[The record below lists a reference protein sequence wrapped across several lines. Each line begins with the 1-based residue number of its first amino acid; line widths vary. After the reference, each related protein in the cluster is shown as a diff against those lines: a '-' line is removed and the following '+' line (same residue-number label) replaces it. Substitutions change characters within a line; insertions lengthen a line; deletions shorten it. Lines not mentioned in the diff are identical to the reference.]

1 MKLARMF
8 LLFLA
13 FSLIIQNTCP
23 YGMAAKTGFV
33 AKEIHHCP
41 LKKHSTSKTD
51 ADDTA
56 QKAMFQTGQTF
67 VFTVSNAI
75 NATPLSSPKVY
86 FSFSEI
92 NPYKNIFAEPPAKP
106 PRFV

>member
-1 MKLARMF
+1 MKLARLL

-23 YGMAAKTGFV
+23 YGMAAKTGFA

-56 QKAMFQTGQTF
+56 PKAMFQPGQTF
-67 VFTVSNAI
+67 VFTVSRAI
-75 NATPLSSPKVY
+75 NAAPLSSPKIFYSV
-86 FSFSEI
+86 SELNI
-92 NPYKNIFAEPPAKP
+92 YKNIFSEPPAKP